1 MNVVSIARPDVTIRL
16 DLNGVIQDVSLSNTL
31 SHEDVTTWVGQRWV
45 ETVALE
51 GGTKIR
57 RMVEDAAKRSVSAF
71 RQVTQRFPSGL
82 ELLIEYTTVRLGDG
96 AGLIAVGK
104 SLQAFTELQSRLLL
118 AQQEMEREHWK
129 LRELES
135 HYQLLFDNTNEGVL
149 RIRAA
154 SLQILEA
161 NPPAIRALG
170 LSPGPGHGVAGRDF
184 LAGVTSVDHEQVRS
198 LLQAVS
204 QNGKAPGA
212 LVHLGR
218 SGEPW
223 LMRASLMSSDTGLQY
238 LVQLS
243 PTGLTTQPPDPA
255 PSIEDLV
262 ESSADGVV
270 VLDTNG
276 IISFAN
282 EAFLALVQ
290 ADTAAD
296 IVGLSISRWL
306 ENAEGSLAAIRDS
319 ARDHPG
325 DRHVLARVRGA
336 KGRSVP
342 VDLVVLRS
350 RSPNARHIGVALL
363 SADDPV
369 LDTPA

>member
-1 MNVVSIARPDVTIRL
+1 MNIVSIARPDVTIRL

-45 ETVALE
+45 ETVAVE

-57 RMVEDAAKRSVSAF
+57 RMVEDAARRSVSAF

-135 HYQLLFDNTNEGVL
+135 NYQLLFDNTNEGVL

-161 NPPAIRALG
+161 NPPATRALG
-170 LSPGPGHGVAGRDF
+170 LSSGPGEGVAGRDF
-184 LAGVTSVDHEQVRS
+184 LEGVTPVDHAQVRA
-198 LLQAVS
+198 LLQAVAHH
-204 QNGKAPGA
+204 GKAPGA

-218 SGEPW
+218 TGEPW
-223 LMRASLMSSDTGLQY
+223 LMKASLMSSDTGLQF

-243 PTGLTTQPPDPA
+243 PTGVTTQAEPV

-270 VLDTNG
+270 VLDSNG
-276 IISFAN
+276 TIAFAN
-282 EAFLALVQ
+282 DAFLALVQ
-290 ADTAAD
+290 ADSAAD
-296 IVGLSISRWL
+296 VLGLPFSRWL
-306 ENAEGSLAAIRDS
+306 DNAEGSLAAIRKS
-319 ARDHPG
+319 ARGRSG

-336 KGRSVP
+336 RGHSVP

-350 RSPNARHIGVALL
+350 RSPEARHIGVALL
-363 SADDPV
+363 STETVMPEN
-369 LDTPA
+369 PA